1 MSSPDSRV
9 AVVVPTRDRPDA
21 LARCLRAL
29 EAQVRAPELVV
40 VVDDG
45 SQAPDEVAAVVA
57 TSSRARLV
65 RTEGNGPAAARNHGA
80 VAADGC
86 DLIAF
91 TDDDCVPS
99 AGWLAALVRVADAG
113 AEVVA
118 GPTHCAPD
126 AGAADRA
133 AQTITNHLLDE
144 SRGAGGTTVDFAPTC
159 NLAVRAAVH
168 AAVSFDEDFPLAAGE
183 DRDWCARLVTS
194 GRAIGFA
201 PGALVEHRPGL
212 TVRRFW
218 SQQRRYGRGAQ
229 RYRAA
234 GGPERRRPPVAFYGR
249 LLARGVR
256 QGPSVGALVAAA
268 QVATAVGVVEEL
280 LSERGPAVARP
291 R

>member
-1 MSSPDSRV
+1 M
-9 AVVVPTRDRPDA
+9 VVPTRDRPDA

-45 SQAPDEVAAVVA
+45 SQAADDVAAVVA
-57 TSSRARLV
+57 TASRARLV
-65 RTEGNGPAAARNHGA
+65 RAEGDGPAAARNRGA
-80 VAADGC
+80 AAAEGC

-99 AGWLAALVRVADAG
+99 AGWLAALVSVADAG
-113 AEVVA
+113 AEAVA
-118 GPTHCAPD
+118 GPTHCAPG
-126 AGAADRA
+126 ASAADRA

-183 DRDWCARLVTS
+183 DRDWCARLVAS
-194 GRAIGFA
+194 GRTIGYA
-201 PGALVEHRPGL
+201 PGALVEHQPDL

-234 GGPERRRPPVAFYGR
+234 GGPERRRPPIAFYGR

-256 QGPSVGALVAAA
+256 QGPAVGALVAAA
-268 QVATAVGVVEEL
+268 QVATAAGVVEEM
-280 LSERGPAVARP
+280 LSERGPAAAR
-291 R
+291 RR